1 MQIVLSSEVERLLR
15 NELATGRYRSENEVL
30 LEAVQLLSAR
40 DRRLEELRGQVQ
52 VGRDQIDRGEC
63 TEFDETGMQQFF
75 EGLQERGRRRYAER
89 QTTSS

>member
-1 MQIVLSSEVERLLR
+1 MQIVLSSEVEQLLR

-52 VGRDQIDRGEC
+52 IGRDQIDRGEY
-63 TEFDETGMQQFF
+63 TEFDEAGMQQFF
-75 EGLQERGRRRYAER
+75 KGLQERGRRRYAER
-89 QTTSS
+89 RTTS